1 MRMRIY
7 SVLSAWTKAHK
18 ECGIPDVDSYFK
30 NKKMC
35 EHCIKGQCIMT
46 WIFGWF
52 LIFSLCLVSFFGYRW
67 LSYKPVT
74 IPEDIP
80 STAPENAERPLPGE

>member
-1 MRMRIY
+1 MRIY
-7 SVLSAWTKAHK
+7 SILGSWAKAHH
-18 ECGIPDVDSYFK
+18 ECEIPEPSGYFK

-52 LIFSLCLVSFFGYRW
+52 LIFTISLGTFGIYRLVTYESPPEPVPMETK
-67 LSYKPVT
+67 SKVPEPVT
-74 IPEDIP
+74 GVEQ
-80 STAPENAERPLPGE
+80 